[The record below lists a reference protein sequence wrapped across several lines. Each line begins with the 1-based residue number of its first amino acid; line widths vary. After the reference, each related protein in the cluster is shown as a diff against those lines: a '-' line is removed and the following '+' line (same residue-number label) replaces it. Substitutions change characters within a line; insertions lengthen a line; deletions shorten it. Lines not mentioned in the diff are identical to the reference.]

1 MSLLYVSL
9 TFTSLLSYSHFSVIR
24 LFLYPHVSSH
34 IHMSLL
40 YVSFH
45 IHMSLL
51 YVSFCIHM
59 SHLHVSFLFYL
70 ITHDAPSLLYVSL
83 PFICLFYTSLYHSYV
98 SFIRLFTIHMSLWH
112 SYVSFIFIRLCSFT
126 SIRLTFMCLSIIRVS
141 ISSPCTSWSFKF
153 ESYVYEKRRR
163 MLTKRDV
170 YEMCV
175 ICLPH
180 HPAREPPSFLS
191 ISFTFICL
199 SYTSFYLTTLHMT
212 LLPFYT
218 SLFVFICLF
227 NIYVSLLYEFL
238 PHHPAHDPPSL
249 WFRSVP

>member
-9 TFTSLLSYSHFSVIR
+9 TLTSLLSYSHFSVIR

-83 PFICLFYTSLYHSYV
+83 PFICLFD
-98 SFIRLFTIHMSLWH
+98 IHMSLSY
-112 SYVSFIFIRLCSFT
+112 SYVSVL
-126 SIRLTFMCLSIIRVS
+126 LH
-141 ISSPCTSWSFKF
+141 P
-153 ESYVYEKRRR
+153 YVWHS
-163 MLTKRDV
+163 
-170 YEMCV
+170 C
-175 ICLPH
+175 
-180 HPAREPPSFLS
+180 
-191 ISFTFICL
+191 
-199 SYTSFYLTTLHMT
+199 
-212 LLPFYT
+212 
-218 SLFVFICLF
+218 
-227 NIYVSLLYEFL
+227 VSLLYEFL
-238 PHHPAHDPPSL
+238 SHHPAHRGVLNLSHMFTKRDVEC
-249 WFRSVP
+249 WRKETYMKCA